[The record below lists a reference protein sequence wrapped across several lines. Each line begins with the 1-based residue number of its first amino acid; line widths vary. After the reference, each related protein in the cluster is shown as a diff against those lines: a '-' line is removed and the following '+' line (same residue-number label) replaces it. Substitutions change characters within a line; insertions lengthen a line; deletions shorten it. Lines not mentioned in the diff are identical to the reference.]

1 MVIITFCSWV
11 HKCTCTIRDKI
22 VYKLLSTQKWLHL
35 CPNSSWHTDSAELPV
50 SADKIKKLSALFEA
64 EQAKCAAEC
73 TMLQDRLLGAEQQ
86 QESLRALLQAS
97 SSQAQHSQQQE
108 RQLRQEL
115 ADSKA
120 ALADLASSQ
129 ITLQGHCSTLES
141 QLADM
146 QSNSTTRP
154 SQQPGTVQA
163 DCVAVFRLLEQQLVS
178 LSDNL
183 KFKEQQVAAL
193 QQTVQ
198 QQCDERTLMQIRC
211 MQSGAGHGP
220 GNDGTTAASCSVSVS
235 GPTEHLRTSDDASQ
249 SVSSTL
255 PTQEVAVGK
264 GPDRASTSAQSKSKL
279 NRLASASE
287 QQHGK
292 SGLLGRIMA
301 TSSTTGNLKFA

>member
-1 MVIITFCSWV
+1 M
-11 HKCTCTIRDKI
+11 RDKI
-22 VYKLLSTQKWLHL
+22 VYKLLSTQKGLHL
-35 CPNSSWHTDSAELPV
+35 CPNSSRHTDSAELPV
-50 SADKIKKLSALFEA
+50 SADEIKKLSALFEA
-64 EQAKCAAEC
+64 EQVKRAAEC

-97 SSQAQHSQQQE
+97 NSQAQHSQQQE

-129 ITLQGHCSTLES
+129 TTLQGRCFTLES

-211 MQSGAGHGP
+211 MRSGAGHGP
-220 GNDGTTAASCSVSVS
+220 GNDGTTAASCSVSVRTLS
-235 GPTEHLRTSDDASQ
+235 GPTEQLRTSDDASQ

-255 PTQEVAVGK
+255 PTQEVAVSK